1 MQVSGADHRGRE
13 FADKATRSKA
23 RSLERRVSRLKNV
36 RILERGLRNVVV
48 ERAIGLA
55 DLQDAY
61 RLVHDAFVEQE
72 FISPSRSGLRLRAFE
87 ALPEMATFVAKID
100 GQVAAVM
107 SALPDS
113 ADMGLPAD
121 SAFGEELDVLRT
133 AGRSVCEITNDAV
146 LPKHRNGLLFLELTR
161 ACFAHAVAVGCTDMF
176 ACITPKHATFF
187 GGFLQFMPWGSRR
200 SYSQEIEDLVEGN
213 RLDLQ
218 EVSYRAM
225 KPEELCEEEKFLRE
239 FYFTRNPY
247 HDRVRA
253 WQARARECFRDI
265 DFLRELF
272 GQDGDLRSTWTA
284 EQLAAVERRWGG
296 GLLAQVMGES
306 ATVYA

>member
-1 MQVSGADHRGRE
+1 MQVSEEDRGGRE
-13 FADKATRSKA
+13 FVDKAARSKA

-48 ERAIGLA
+48 ERATNVA
-55 DLQDAY
+55 DIQDAY
-61 RLVHDAFVEQE
+61 RLVHDAFVEQG
-72 FISPSRSGLRLRAFE
+72 FMAPSVSGLRVRAFE

-113 ADMGLPAD
+113 PDMGLPAD

-133 AGRSVCEITNDAV
+133 AGRSICEITNDAV
-146 LPKHRNGLLFLELTR
+146 LPDHRNGLLFLELTR
-161 ACFAHAVAVGCTDMF
+161 ACFAHVVAVGCTDMF

-200 SYSQEIEDLVEGN
+200 SYSREIEDLVEGN

-225 KPEELCEEEKFLRE
+225 KPEELSEEEEFLR
-239 FYFTRNPY
+239 
-247 HDRVRA
+247 
-253 WQARARECFRDI
+253 
-265 DFLRELF
+265 
-272 GQDGDLRSTWTA
+272 
-284 EQLAAVERRWGG
+284 
-296 GLLAQVMGES
+296 
-306 ATVYA
+306 